1 MCLGWE
7 CVRGPIRV
15 FTPKSF
21 TLRIMPC
28 SSTPSYISS
37 RAMRRTRPLLDLSRL
52 SPPPLLLLA
61 SSVPP
66 TARDLVRGMQGHAT
80 GQLARENSCGVAGG
94 TYAWPK
100 ASRVPATRVSSMMM
114 QFLFSYSRFPGRR
127 SHKDKGSSAEGG
139 GWGSTCPQDPI
150 EDGKQKPRRDRHGR
164 C

>member
-100 ASRVPATRVSSMMM
+100 ASRVPATSARSMMM
-114 QFLFSYSRFPGRR
+114 QLFFSYSLPSTPRGSRFGRR
-127 SHKDKGSSAEGG
+127 TKGPKLRGG
-139 GWGSTCPQDPI
+139 GVAKHLIRLYSGI
-150 EDGKQKPRRDRHGR
+150 KIKP
-164 C
+164 